1 MNLLR
6 LLKTIYVFDEQQG
19 LVAILKQQADSKK
32 LTISNSSIHFNKL
45 KTFINQNGYTLL

>member
-19 LVAILKQQADSKK
+19 LVAILKQQADEK
-32 LTISNSSIHFNKL
+32 LTIYDSFIHFNEL